1 MPELVSIL
9 MPILNAE
16 TSIKKA
22 IESCL
27 AQSYT
32 NLEIIIL
39 DNGSTDQSAELIKS
53 IQNSRI
59 RLIKSE
65 TNIGISAGRNILLK
79 EAKGSFIAW
88 LDADDEMR
96 ENRIQK
102 QVDYFHLNPDTDLLG
117 TWIFVEQNQIKK
129 APLSHPQ
136 IGAALWF
143 KNCMYQP
150 SMMSRNFYQNE
161 NVFYNET
168 YANTLEDYE
177 LWYRL
182 KDKKKF
188 ANIDKP
194 LTHYKLST
202 AEELMSK
209 KTKGNFEEN
218 LERLW
223 SVKWGE
229 ISETIAEKDKKL
241 FQYFLYNNKVLSTQ
255 EIDSLSK
262 TLQTIERHFKN
273 NNYSLICSFNRL
285 RLWRNA
291 NVFGKLRNLH
301 LLLNIFQYPSIQKLH
316 LR

>member
-1 MPELVSIL
+1 
-9 MPILNAE
+9 
-16 TSIKKA
+16 
-22 IESCL
+22 
-27 AQSYT
+27 
-32 NLEIIIL
+32 
-39 DNGSTDQSAELIKS
+39 
-53 IQNSRI
+53 
-59 RLIKSE
+59 
-65 TNIGISAGRNILLK
+65 
-79 EAKGSFIAW
+79 
-88 LDADDEMR
+88 
-96 ENRIQK
+96 
-102 QVDYFHLNPDTDLLG
+102 
-117 TWIFVEQNQIKK
+117 
-129 APLSHPQ
+129 
-136 IGAALWF
+136 
-143 KNCMYQP
+143 MYQP

-241 FQYFLYNNKVLSTQ
+241 FQYFLYNKIVQINLVVAPEAPRRALSAF
-255 EIDSLSK
+255 EY
-262 TLQTIERHFKN
+262 ERFAARI
-273 NNYSLICSFNRL
+273 YL
-285 RLWRNA
+285 
-291 NVFGKLRNLH
+291 
-301 LLLNIFQYPSIQKLH
+301 
-316 LR
+316 